1 MEPAA
6 KKPRTTGDFE
16 KAASEAR
23 AEAKSKLSRDQML
36 EAIFHSWDRD
46 GDGSISFTEILPH
59 YMKTSNH
66 KDQTEAEARADFAKF
81 CSSRGIDEAKGIT
94 MEVFKKWL
102 SPLGEDALAGR
113 YVTAVLGMTKE
124 PYHMNVNLAVTKE
137 FEGTALRI
145 IAASPPHAIQG
156 VAEHS
161 DAMMKELGV
170 KTVREMGTWKF
181 YRLARAICAL
191 ADKEEVGHTHQ
202 ASGVNI
208 RNALD
213 AEYETSSLKD
223 VLALPLSA
231 FAGFPP
237 KCDKL
242 IADLHIKTIGQL
254 GTRKTFAWA
263 AAIAE
268 LADLEQ

>member
-6 KKPRTTGDFE
+6 KKPRTDTEHDQ
-16 KAASEAR
+16 AAAEAR
-23 AEAKSKLSRDQML
+23 AEALKTLSRDQML
-36 EAIFHSWDRD
+36 EAIFRSWDRD
-46 GDGSISFTEILPH
+46 GNGSISFAEVLPH

-66 KDQTEAEARADFAKF
+66 KNQTEEEARAQFAKF
-81 CSSRGIDEAKGIT
+81 CSSRGIDEAGGIT
-94 MEVFKKWL
+94 PEVFKAWL
-102 SPLGEDALAGR
+102 SPLSEDALAGR
-113 YVTAVLGMTKE
+113 YVTAVLGLTRDA
-124 PYHMNVNLAVTKE
+124 YHMNVNLAVTKE
-137 FEGTALRI
+137 FEGTSLQK

-161 DAMMKELGV
+161 DGMMQDLGI

-181 YRLARAICAL
+181 YRMARAICTL
-191 ADKEEVGHTHQ
+191 SDKEEVGHTH
-202 ASGVNI
+202 AGSGLNI

-213 AEYETSSLKD
+213 AEYETCSLKA
-223 VLALPLSA
+223 VLSLPLSA
-231 FAGFPP
+231 LAGFPP

-242 IADLHIKTIGQL
+242 IADLRIKTIGQL
-254 GTRKTFAWA
+254 GMRRTFAWA